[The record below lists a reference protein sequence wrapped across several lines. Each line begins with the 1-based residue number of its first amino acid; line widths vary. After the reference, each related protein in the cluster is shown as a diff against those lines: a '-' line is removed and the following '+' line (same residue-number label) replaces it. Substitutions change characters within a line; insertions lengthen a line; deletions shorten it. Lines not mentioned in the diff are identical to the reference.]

1 MLMPYRAKKTLEMK
15 LTPVQQILKARQFA
29 GHTGTYLNSGF
40 FLKLGA
46 KNENE

>member
-29 GHTGTYLNSGF
+29 GTYLNSGF
-40 FLKLGA
+40 FLKLRA